1 MKQTIILFA
10 IIALAVAGLLSRSS
24 NASYARDQAMQLS
37 AAPASPETTLKLNAL
52 KTYVSSHSGATVT
65 VVMTSAYQQAL
76 QAYQAATTPTPP
88 STTLYAEAQAACA
101 GRAVATVQAQCNQQ
115 FIESHSVATTAPNVP
130 MPAARDYSYRLI
142 APAFAL
148 DGPTGFWTLSF
159 LGLIW
164 LLLPA
169 LRPRAYL

>member
-1 MKQTIILFA
+1 MKQTILLVA
-10 IIALAVAGLLSRSS
+10 IVALAIAGLLSRSS

-37 AAPASPETTLKLNAL
+37 SLAAGTETTAKLNSL
-52 KTYVSSHSGATVT
+52 KTYVMGHSGTTVT
-65 VVMTSAYQQAL
+65 VVMTVAYQQAL
-76 QAYQAATTPTPP
+76 QAYQASVTPTPP
-88 STTLYAEAQAACA
+88 SSTLYAEAQAACA

-115 FIESHSVATTAPNVP
+115 YIEAHSVVATTPSLP
-130 MPAARDYSYRLI
+130 MPAASNYSYRFI

-148 DGPTGFWTLSF
+148 DGPTGLWTLSF

-164 LLLPA
+164 LVLPA